1 MSVASPSIRQ
11 YFHCVFFLCPC
22 LMAPRIVKDSGLIRH
37 ALFSARVPVAAVFPV
52 KPTYR
57 PGMGWTAPTSGS
69 ATSLFCSDSCSYFSS
84 RKFWCVEL
92 SVDFH
97 LPCSDHCPFSQS
109 LEFFPVSVNL
119 AVPGRRLLDGFSNTT
134 KTSLSRSSQKKTTT
148 QRKGT
153 SFFANARRR
162 GRERSAPNR

>member
-1 MSVASPSIRQ
+1 
-11 YFHCVFFLCPC
+11 
-22 LMAPRIVKDSGLIRH
+22 VKDSGLIRR

-52 KPTYR
+52 KRTYR

-69 ATSLFCSDSCSYFSS
+69 ATSLFCSDSCSYSSS
-84 RKFWCVEL
+84 RKFWCVEIFCGL
-92 SVDFH
+92 SSALFRPPP
-97 LPCSDHCPFSQS
+97 LSQS

-119 AVPGRRLLDGFSNTT
+119 AVPERRLLDGFSNTT